1 MIAHPMAT
9 MAPTISSAV
18 LLLEPGP
25 GSPAITAAGTTGK
38 ATEAN
43 MIEVLTVEAF
53 DMVMI
58 AVSIIAVLIVAVLV
72 TQTVGTGTPVKS
84 MAMVTPAVAGMDRVA
99 DSAEV
104 KWAAAVDSAVITV
117 MVDSMVATV
126 MVDSMV
132 TTDPMVADLMVA
144 DRAAVVTDN
153 RDFSAF
159 SIWSTQSK
167 RLAADVASRFRSPLF
182 LRYKTSGLRFARIGS
197 AL

>member
-38 ATEAN
+38 AIEAT

-72 TQTVGTGTPVKS
+72 TQTVDMGSPVKE
-84 MAMVTPAVAGMDRVA
+84 MAMVTLAVAGMERLV

-117 MVDSMVATV
+117 MVDSMVAT
-126 MVDSMV
+126 
-132 TTDPMVADLMVA
+132 DPMVADRMVA